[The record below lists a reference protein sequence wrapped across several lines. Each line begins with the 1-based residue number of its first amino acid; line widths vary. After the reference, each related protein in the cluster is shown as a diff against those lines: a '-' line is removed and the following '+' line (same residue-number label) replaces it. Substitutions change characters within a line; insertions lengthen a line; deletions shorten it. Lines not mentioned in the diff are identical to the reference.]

1 MKNLNLINQ
10 ERQLGGHDFC
20 GVNHANQTEVQ
31 TDNLSVSGR
40 SEVSMTLDEQPG
52 NHPVITPLSPSNH
65 PLLPKQKSGK
75 SLIRI
80 GKNVAESHVRKYA
93 GASRVWKYAAMVV
106 LMVTLGVGEMWAYNE
121 YNKKYLYFNGSE
133 FTSFFNDA
141 CTPYINAKWDY
152 AGNDATNN
160 GGNKEM
166 TQIGTSYFYYLDLSL
181 ASSSYKSF
189 RGFYIG
195 RSASFHNGAM
205 MGYVD
210 GSTDNCIKATGWGTY
225 EWSKYAPP
233 MASVTIAKGSMTT
246 YGGSGTTPSDP
257 ILVAKGGT
265 IQVTVTGATSSVPDD
280 QTIYY
285 QFYKSTNEADRSEW
299 DENSKDVTTRSFTA
313 ANTANTT
320 YAITVDAQNEYYGV
334 YGNTATS
341 NTLYFKTIEPIYAV
355 LGGFNSWTPSA
366 TYNFSGPVE
375 GVYTASFTINK
386 GSYTFK
392 AVIDGGYYGNGQT
405 YSRGSSSPSNE
416 LSTSGGD
423 MTITADVTGTYTFS
437 FNFTAKTLTV
447 TYPTAYTVTYGKGTG
462 GSSVSASAA
471 SAGGT
476 FSSGAL
482 VRSGDVVTFT
492 QTAATGYS
500 FKGWY
505 TASSG
510 GTDAGVDGDGHL
522 TINAAKTV
530 YAQYDPMDYVITLD
544 KNTGSTNGSV
554 TATYNSTATK
564 DFTAVAKTGYD
575 CTGYWTAES
584 GGYKVV
590 NANGKLVSYSSNV
603 STYLNTNGTWKK
615 TDATTLYAQWTA
627 QTYTITL
634 DENGDYQGNGSA
646 TATYD
651 SGLSGISLP
660 SRTGYHV
667 EGYYKE
673 NTYTNKIANADGT
686 LCVSTDYT
694 DASSRWT
701 HVGAVPLYAKWT
713 ANTYTVHFDPNDDEY
728 VGTATGSMA
737 DQGFTY
743 AAAQTLTSNG
753 FTREGYTFAG
763 WNSQEDGEG
772 TDYTDGKSV
781 SNLTAENGGSVTLYA
796 KWTAEDYVVT
806 LNYGMG
812 ERGTNP
818 ASITV
823 TMGATYVSSGDL
835 SSLENHLPTLAD
847 ASGYYFTGWYT
858 SPSGGTKIT
867 DETIVTTASAHTLY
881 ARFVERSYV
890 YFYNNLGW
898 ENVYVIFNAEWVNNK
913 GTGVMNTRTF
923 DTMER
928 IGETNVWRF
937 LIPEYALK
945 TEWQYFIAFSNT
957 NAVDGAYH
965 LYSGKAVFRKDFDSY
980 ATMFVPASGG
990 TTFVPSDYSGAG
1002 NGITYYSTDQW
1013 DWSAGRHKD
1022 GYWKRYNSTEGGYTI
1037 KGSWD
1042 SWANDNYLKSVTTD
1056 GWTYSFSKYL
1066 DANTTY
1072 QFLLYKHCT
1081 TSNTAT
1087 STFTNT
1093 SGNAITETTENIEFT
1108 TQNAASGSVRNSRI
1122 TTTAAG
1128 EYVFTL
1134 TCGTDGTL
1142 KLSVKY
1148 PLTANQEY
1156 RVLYSWTKN
1165 GNDSTH
1171 ASEYIHAEPGTSKK
1185 ISVFVHKS
1193 SAVTSRSL
1201 TIQKCTAIDGSG
1213 NPTWTNGNTIDLS
1226 SVGESGVY
1234 NFVITQPASGNPTG
1248 AYSEPY
1254 TGDYYIRTDAADG
1267 GWDFYKEIGDNKMK
1281 LSEFSLTQEL
1291 SDPYSHYYCKFINST
1306 STNITYQIATD
1317 YSPCVSEVMV
1327 GDATIGGVSIK
1338 TLPATANV
1346 RFSWNC
1352 KTNALRRAYLKDAQ
1366 GNSNARYLVLHGAD
1380 GKILNT
1386 DGTAIAASGDL
1397 EANELQFTDNGNWV
1411 YQVSLKAQPGANVCL
1426 IANYNSDDRYLVGNG
1441 SSEWLTIMGGS
1452 GTSTYDITAVYD
1464 FKTNRLMT
1472 AWTPSGAIKDQLKD
1486 VDVMLVRHAQENANT
1501 ITFAENETT
1510 HTMGSLTA
1518 NKIIGA
1524 LEMRYD
1530 ELFGHVTNWTSD
1542 SRPLLKFMVSFPFD
1556 VNVSDVFGL
1565 NSAYGEAYVIE
1576 RYAGDERAAKG
1587 FFRGDGTSTFWTELE
1602 PGDVMKANEG
1612 YCVILDNEYFNGD
1625 LGKVWENK
1633 GTGSKVYLYF
1643 PSASNVGAINAT
1655 EKSYTV
1661 PAHTCEIDRTF
1672 GSPAKNHMNTD
1683 SHWNLIGVPIF
1694 ANHAASSA
1702 AGTPGAVLTND
1713 GDYFHHF
1720 YAWNPTD
1727 NQFYIATASSTV
1739 FKAMYSYMVQYH
1751 GDIKFVGAATPTP
1764 SSVAARR
1771 APEKKNYE
1779 IELQVLNN
1787 DAEMINRTYVELRD
1801 EAEDGFMLNED
1812 VYMSTNN
1819 KAVNI
1824 YTFAGNYD
1832 VAANVQSVNNHT
1844 IPVGVIVNKTGTYSF
1859 SMPSNFD
1866 GTVTL
1871 IDNFTQTR
1879 TNLALEDYEIQLE
1892 KGTINDRFLLE
1903 IDIHKVSTAIDGV
1916 TDGTGSLKDGK
1927 AHKFIE
1933 NGAMYILRDGVVYD
1947 ARGTKVK

>member
-1 MKNLNLINQ
+1 MKNLNLINP
-10 ERQLGGHDFC
+10 ERRLGGHDFC

-40 SEVSMTLDEQPG
+40 SKVSMTLEEQPC
-52 NHPVITPLSPSNH
+52 NHPVITPLSPRNH

-93 GASRVWKYAAMVV
+93 GANRVWKYAAMVV

-121 YNKKYLYFNGSE
+121 YGRRYL
-133 FTSFFNDA
+133 
-141 CTPYINAKWDY
+141 YINASNNHGYTDASAQPALDGYWDY
-152 AGNDATNN
+152 SCTDKKNTNFVEVANVIDTYIWYFDLNDVSA
-160 GGNKEM
+160 
-166 TQIGTSYFYYLDLSL
+166 SYSSL
-181 ASSSYKSF
+181 
-189 RGFYIG
+189 RGFGVQRHPLNTTDYWNNTTRG
-195 RSASFHNGAM
+195 VVDKQTHNCLWVNEDNLGFTW
-205 MGYVD
+205 GY
-210 GSTDNCIKATGWGTY
+210 
-225 EWSKYAPP
+225 YAPP

-285 QFYKSTNEADRSEW
+285 QFYKSTNGADRSEW

-462 GSSVSASAA
+462 GASVSASAT

-482 VRSGDVVTFT
+482 VRSGDEVTFT

-510 GTDAGVDGDGHL
+510 GTDAGVDGSGHL

-544 KNTGSTNGSV
+544 KNTGSANGSV
-554 TATYNSTATK
+554 TATYNSTAIK
-564 DFTAVAKTGYD
+564 SFTPVTKTGYD

-590 NANGKLVSYSSNV
+590 NANGTLVSYSSNV
-603 STYLNTNGTWKK
+603 STYLKSDGTWKK

-634 DENGDYQGNGSA
+634 DANGDYQGNGSA

-694 DASSRWT
+694 DASSHWT
-701 HVGAVPLYAKWT
+701 HVGAVTLYAKWT
-713 ANTYTVHFDPNDDEY
+713 ANTYTVHFDPNNDEY

-743 AAAQTLTSNG
+743 DAAQALTSNG

-772 TDYTDGKSV
+772 TDYTDEQSV

-796 KWTAEDYVVT
+796 KWTGETYTVT
-806 LNYGMG
+806 FNKGI
-812 ERGTNP
+812 GTSCT
-818 ASITV
+818 ATETTV
-823 TMGATYVSSGDL
+823 TMGDLYINGTGLSGA
-835 SSLENHLPTLAD
+835 LPTVIPP
-847 ASGYYFTGWYT
+847 SGYFFSGWFTA
-858 SPSGGTKIT
+858 PSDGTEVT
-867 DETIVTTASAHTLY
+867 DETIVTNASAHTLY
-881 ARFVERSYV
+881 ARFKEQTRV
-890 YFYNNLGW
+890 YFKNTLGW
-898 ENVYVIFNAEWVNNK
+898 ENVYVLYDANWHDNQGA
-913 GTGVMNTRTF
+913 GTGDANKIYHQMTLLPGTA
-923 DTMER
+923 D
-928 IGETNVWRF
+928 IYYD
-937 LIPEYALK
+937 LIPESVIKSWKYN
-945 TEWQYFIAFSNT
+945 IAFNNT
-957 NAVDGAYH
+957 LLGTVGESSRYVSFDKGE
-965 LYSGKAVFRKDFDSY
+965 AVFRMDFDSR
-980 ATMFVPASGG
+980 ATMFVPTNNKTNEQEGN
-990 TTFVPSDYSGAG
+990 FKKNSDQVQ
-1002 NGITYYSTDQW
+1002 YYSTGYSGGDADKPQYTSGYW
-1013 DWSAGRHKD
+1013 RTYENTYSGYFLTYQKSGGSWIEGKHLNAEKAGDNTFIFSVDMDANSQYNFSIYKDCKTTNTKANQFRYGSEINSGNCTNLKLVSDYDNAWMHTTVAGRYTFKLKMEDD
-1022 GYWKRYNSTEGGYTI
+1022 GHMYLTI
-1037 KGSWD
+1037 DYPFAS
-1042 SWANDNYLKSVTTD
+1042 NDYRLAYSD
-1056 GWTYSFSKYL
+1056 G
-1066 DANTTY
+1066 
-1072 QFLLYKHCT
+1072 
-1081 TSNTAT
+1081 
-1087 STFTNT
+1087 TNT
-1093 SGNAITETTENIEFT
+1093 HYSEIIPANA
-1108 TQNAASGSVRNSRI
+1108 NS
-1122 TTTAAG
+1122 
-1128 EYVFTL
+1128 E
-1134 TCGTDGTL
+1134 
-1142 KLSVKY
+1142 
-1148 PLTANQEY
+1148 
-1156 RVLYSWTKN
+1156 
-1165 GNDSTH
+1165 
-1171 ASEYIHAEPGTSKK
+1171 K
-1185 ISVFVHKS
+1185 IVSVFVHS
-1193 SAVTSRSL
+1193 STDAASRSL
-1201 TIQKCTAIDGSG
+1201 KIEKCTGISSG
-1213 NPTWTNGNTIDLS
+1213 TPTWNTSYGTIDLTS
-1226 SVGESGVY
+1226 ITTSGVY
-1234 NFVITQPASGNPTG
+1234 NFKITQDASANATG
-1248 AYSEPY
+1248 TYLEPY

-1267 GWDFYKEIGDNKMK
+1267 GWDLYKYREDNKMK

-1327 GDATIGGVSIK
+1327 GDATIGGVSAK

-1386 DGTAIAASGDL
+1386 DGTAIAASGNL
-1397 EANELQFTDNGNWV
+1397 TANELQFTDNGNWV

-1426 IANYNSDDRYLVGNG
+1426 IANYNSADRYLVGDG

-1472 AWTPSGAIKDQLKD
+1472 AWTPSGTITDQLEN
-1486 VDVMLVRHAQENANT
+1486 VDVMLVRHAQDNANT

-1510 HTMGSLTA
+1510 HKKGSLTA

-1524 LEMRYD
+1524 LEMRYN

-1702 AGTPGAVLTND
+1702 AGTPGAVLTNE

-1739 FKAMYSYMVQYH
+1739 FKAMYSYMVQYC

-1933 NGAMYILRDGVVYD
+1933 NGIFYILRDGEVFD

>member
-1 MKNLNLINQ
+1 MKNLNLINP
-10 ERQLGGHDFC
+10 ERRLGGHDFC

-52 NHPVITPLSPSNH
+52 NHPVITPLSPRNH

-93 GASRVWKYAAMVV
+93 GASRVWKYAAMMV

-195 RSASFHNGAM
+195 RSASFYNGAM

-233 MASVTIAKGSMTT
+233 MASATLTNTSVI
-246 YGGSGTTPSDP
+246 YGGDGTSENPYKIKKGTTLS
-257 ILVAKGGT
+257 VSAS
-265 IQVTVTGATSSVPDD
+265 ATSSVPADN
-280 QTIYY
+280 QTKYY
-285 QFYKSTNEADRSEW
+285 QFYKKEGASSR
-299 DENSKDVTTRSFTA
+299 TTWGD
-313 ANTANTT
+313 NTT
-320 YAITVDAQNEYYGV
+320 T
-334 YGNTATS
+334 T
-341 NTLYFKTIEPIYAV
+341 
-355 LGGFNSWTPSA
+355 
-366 TYNFSGPVE
+366 
-375 GVYTASFTINK
+375 TASFTASGSEGVRYEIDVVAKNEYYSTYGTGATSNKLYFITVDPIYAILGSFNSWDRSAATWDLSDK
-386 GSYTFK
+386 GSNNWDATFHLDKGNHTFK
-392 AVIDGGYYGNGQT
+392 VVFNSVHIGKNNT
-405 YSRGSSSPSNE
+405 TITRGSN
-416 LSTSGGD
+416 STSDLSSSGGN
-423 MTITADVTGTYTFS
+423 MTITADVSGDYTFRYNTS
-437 FNFTAKTLTV
+437 GSLTV

-462 GSSVSASAA
+462 GASVSASAT

-510 GTDAGVDGDGHL
+510 GTDAGVDEDGHL

-544 KNTGSTNGSV
+544 KNTGSANGSV
-554 TATYNSTATK
+554 TATYNSNATK
-564 DFTAVAKTGYD
+564 DFTAVTKTGYD

-590 NANGKLVSYSSNV
+590 NANGTLVSYSSNV
-603 STYLNTNGTWKK
+603 STYLKSDGTWKK

-634 DENGDYQGNGSA
+634 DANGDYQGNGSA

-694 DASSRWT
+694 DASSHWT
-701 HVGAVPLYAKWT
+701 YVGAVTLYAKWT
-713 ANTYTVHFDPNDDEY
+713 ANTYTVHFDPNDENY
-728 VGTATGSMA
+728 VGDATGSMA

-743 AAAQTLTSNG
+743 AAAQTLTTNG

-772 TDYTDGKSV
+772 TDYTDGQSV

-796 KWTAEDYVVT
+796 KWTGETYTVT
-806 LNYGMG
+806 FNKGI
-812 ERGTNP
+812 GTSCT
-818 ASITV
+818 ATETTV
-823 TMGATYVSSGDL
+823 TMGDLYINGTGLSGA
-835 SSLENHLPTLAD
+835 LPTVIPP
-847 ASGYYFTGWYT
+847 SGYFFLGWFTA
-858 SPSGGTKIT
+858 PSDGTEVT
-867 DETIVTTASAHTLY
+867 DETIVTNASAHTLY
-881 ARFVERSYV
+881 ARFTEQTRV
-890 YFYNNLGW
+890 YFKNTLGW
-898 ENVYVIFNAEWVNNK
+898 ENVYVLYDANWHDNQGA
-913 GTGVMNTRTF
+913 GTGDANKIYHQMTLLPGTA
-923 DTMER
+923 D
-928 IGETNVWRF
+928 IYYD
-937 LIPEYALK
+937 LIPESVIKSWKYN
-945 TEWQYFIAFSNT
+945 IAFNNT
-957 NAVDGAYH
+957 LLGTVGESSRYVSFDRGE
-965 LYSGKAVFRKDFDSY
+965 AVFRMDFDSR
-980 ATMFVPASGG
+980 ATMFVPTNNKTNEQEGN
-990 TTFVPSDYSGAG
+990 FKKNSDQVQ
-1002 NGITYYSTDQW
+1002 YYSTGYSGGDADKPQYTSGYW
-1013 DWSAGRHKD
+1013 RTYENTYSGYFLTYQKSGGSWIEGKHLNAEKAGDNTFIFSVDMDANSQYNFSIYKDCKTTNTKANQFRYGSEINSGNCTNLKLVSDYDNAWMHTTVAGRYTFKLKMEDD
-1022 GYWKRYNSTEGGYTI
+1022 GHMYLTI
-1037 KGSWD
+1037 DYPFAS
-1042 SWANDNYLKSVTTD
+1042 NDYRLAYSD
-1056 GWTYSFSKYL
+1056 G
-1066 DANTTY
+1066 
-1072 QFLLYKHCT
+1072 
-1081 TSNTAT
+1081 
-1087 STFTNT
+1087 TNT
-1093 SGNAITETTENIEFT
+1093 HYSEIIPANA
-1108 TQNAASGSVRNSRI
+1108 NS
-1122 TTTAAG
+1122 
-1128 EYVFTL
+1128 E
-1134 TCGTDGTL
+1134 
-1142 KLSVKY
+1142 
-1148 PLTANQEY
+1148 
-1156 RVLYSWTKN
+1156 
-1165 GNDSTH
+1165 
-1171 ASEYIHAEPGTSKK
+1171 K
-1185 ISVFVHKS
+1185 ILSVFVHS
-1193 SAVTSRSL
+1193 STDAPSRSL
-1201 TIQKCTAIDGSG
+1201 KIEKCTAIDGSG
-1213 NPTWTNGNTIDLS
+1213 NPTWNTSYGTIDLIS
-1226 SVGESGVY
+1226 ITTSGVY
-1234 NFVITQPASGNPTG
+1234 NFKITQDASVDATG
-1248 AYSEPY
+1248 TYLEPY

-1267 GWDFYKEIGDNKMK
+1267 GWDLYKYREDNKMK

-1327 GDATIGGVSIK
+1327 GDATIGGVSAK

-1366 GNSNARYLVLHGAD
+1366 GNGNARYLVLHGAD

-1386 DGTAIAASGDL
+1386 DGTAIAASGNL
-1397 EANELQFTDNGNWV
+1397 TANELQFTDNGNWV

-1426 IANYNSDDRYLVGNG
+1426 IANYNSADRYLVGDG

-1452 GTSTYDITAVYD
+1452 GTSKYDITAVYD

-1472 AWTPSGAIKDQLKD
+1472 AWTPSGTITDQLEN
-1486 VDVMLVRHAQENANT
+1486 VDVMLVRHAQDNANT

-1510 HTMGSLTA
+1510 HKMGSLTA

-1524 LEMRYD
+1524 LEMRHD

-1661 PAHTCEIDRTF
+1661 PAHTCEINRTF

-1702 AGTPGAVLTND
+1702 EGTPGAVLTND

-1720 YAWNPTD
+1720 YAWNPAD
-1727 NQFYIATASSTV
+1727 NQFYIATASSTI
-1739 FKAMYSYMVQYH
+1739 FKAMYSYMVQYC

-1933 NGAMYILRDGVVYD
+1933 NGIFYILRDGEVFD